1 MNALR
6 LLVACVVCVVRCC
19 VSLAEAQYALDGFLL
34 GSLGVHTADGNA
46 FTGLTG
52 YLGGRKGNKGF
63 GVLGSYE
70 VGAVSAYGEDI
81 RLQLINVYFSGSYR
95 IGQSIILLSYGGSHL
110 IATLDEDKDE
120 RSGDVMAITYAYNYD
135 SRFVFMGQVR
145 VQGKGLMLSAGVGF

>member
-1 MNALR
+1 MKALC
-6 LLVACVVCVVRCC
+6 VFVVCVVFVALCC
-19 VSLAEAQYALDGFLL
+19 VGRSDAQYALDGFLL

-52 YLGGRKGNKGF
+52 YFGGRKGSKGF

-95 IGQSIILLSYGGSHL
+95 IGKSLILLSYGGSHL